1 MQIVQALR
9 SAGYSLIVVLVLVL
23 LAACGTG
30 TTETTTE
37 SDAGADSITVRDPW
51 VRAMAAGG
59 EMEMETDADAMS
71 EEMGEEM
78 GEMDH
83 GGSTSAAYMTLVNGS
98 ATADALVRAATDAA
112 EVVELHTVIMEE
124 NVMRMRPVEQIEVPA
139 NGETELRPGGFH
151 VMLIGLQRD
160 LNAGDTV
167 DLTLTFENAG
177 EITVSAP
184 VQMAPGMNM
193 DTTEEDGQ

>member
-1 MQIVQALR
+1 MQRIR
-9 SAGYSLIVVLVLVL
+9 SAGYSLVIVL
-23 LAACGTG
+23 LLALPAACGTG
-30 TTETTTE
+30 TPDTTTE
-37 SDAGADSITVRDPW
+37 NGAGADGITVRDPW

-59 EMEMETDADAMS
+59 NMEMDAGEGAMS
-71 EEMGEEM
+71 DDT

-98 ATADALVRAATDAA
+98 ATADALISAATDAA

-160 LNAGDTV
+160 LNVGDTV

-177 EITVSAP
+177 EITVSAT

-193 DTTEEDGQ
+193 DTMEEGGQ

>member
-1 MQIVQALR
+1 MQIVRTLR
-9 SAGYSLIVVLVLVL
+9 SAGYSLIVAL
-23 LAACGTG
+23 LLALPAACGTG
-30 TTETTTE
+30 TPETTTE
-37 SDAGADSITVRDPW
+37 TGSGADGITVRDPW

-59 EMEMETDADAMS
+59 GMEMDAGAGAMS
-71 EEMGEEM
+71 DDT

-98 ATADALVRAATDAA
+98 ATADALVSAATDAA

-167 DLTLTFENAG
+167 DLTLTFANAG
-177 EITVSAP
+177 EVTVSAP
-184 VQMAPGMNM
+184 VQVAPGMNM
-193 DTTEEDGQ
+193 DTMEEGGQ